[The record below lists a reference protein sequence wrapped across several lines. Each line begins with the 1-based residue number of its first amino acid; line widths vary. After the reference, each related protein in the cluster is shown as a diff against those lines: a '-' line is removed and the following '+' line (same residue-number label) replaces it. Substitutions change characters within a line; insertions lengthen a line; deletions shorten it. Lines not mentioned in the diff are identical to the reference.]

1 MSIYSIT
8 RKMDALLGT
17 FEDENGNPMN
27 TAKKIE
33 LFVRL
38 VKDNQPDC
46 VRILDEICYH
56 LSYAVNQVINLFNPS
71 DVLFY
76 GEVTQCGS
84 IFIDHLKNYL
94 DESTLNPSLCPVK
107 LAVAD
112 LSAFAFAEGAAYY
125 ALDQFFQPGTIYV
138 P

>member
-1 MSIYSIT
+1 
-8 RKMDALLGT
+8 MDALLGA

-84 IFIDHLKNYL
+84 FLLII
-94 DESTLNPSLCPVK
+94 
-107 LAVAD
+107 
-112 LSAFAFAEGAAYY
+112 
-125 ALDQFFQPGTIYV
+125 
-138 P
+138 